1 VYLFF
6 GIYVIYMHLFVSC
19 GQAGFGQSRN
29 RNMRIRLLVTLILL
43 GLVGEI
49 YACKC
54 DGTGTVKGSFNG
66 SDAVIS
72 GRVLSKE
79 IVPYSQ
85 TVNQDSVSAIK
96 SRLKDDKQKLSF
108 FEMSYI
114 VKIEFEI
121 VEKYKGINLRDT
133 VTIYTAMNSA
143 SCGYKFDLGK
153 SYIIY
158 ASRKS
163 YLDFMFMDKVD
174 RNKGLEI
181 KNTYWTNIC
190 TRTTE
195 YNNLEADELRA
206 LNKE

>member
-1 VYLFF
+1 
-6 GIYVIYMHLFVSC
+6 
-19 GQAGFGQSRN
+19 
-29 RNMRIRLLVTLILL
+29 MRIRLLVTLILL

-54 DGTGTVKGSFNG
+54 DGTGTVKSSFNV

-72 GRVLSKE
+72 GRVISKE

-96 SRLKDDKQKLSF
+96 SRLKDDKQKLQF

-114 VKIEFEI
+114 VKVEFEI
-121 VEKYKGINLRDT
+121 VEKYKGTNLRDT

-143 SCGYKFDLGK
+143 SCGYKFDIGK